1 MFEISVFSL
10 ESVDLQAS
18 RVTGRVTT
26 QTLLACFHELFG
38 PRVEVVGLDA
48 FTTTQL
54 VDRDLTS
61 ETFKDYVDLLFC
73 GVFPAS
79 GWPNLPSEPSSV
91 FAPFFSSLVLVLSL
105 LGQVCFFPSVPLSLK
120 SYTFSDNI
128 ASVTSIHANLI
139 VVQLSVNDPD

>member
-18 RVTGRVTT
+18 GVTGRVTT
-26 QTLLACFHELFG
+26 QTLLACFHELFS
-38 PRVEVVGLDA
+38 PRVEVVGFYA

-61 ETFKDYVDLLFC
+61 ETFKDNVDLLFC

-79 GWPNLPSEPSSV
+79 G
-91 FAPFFSSLVLVLSL
+91 
-105 LGQVCFFPSVPLSLK
+105 
-120 SYTFSDNI
+120 
-128 ASVTSIHANLI
+128 
-139 VVQLSVNDPD
+139 